1 MERDDGG
8 KQTVGDNARKGAV
21 ASDAAL
27 VSSVAFLL
35 ASVSIT
41 RHRT

>member
-8 KQTVGDNARKGAV
+8 KQTVGDNARKSAV

-27 VSSVAFLL
+27 VSSVAFRL
-35 ASVSIT
+35 AGVFVT
-41 RHRT
+41 THRT